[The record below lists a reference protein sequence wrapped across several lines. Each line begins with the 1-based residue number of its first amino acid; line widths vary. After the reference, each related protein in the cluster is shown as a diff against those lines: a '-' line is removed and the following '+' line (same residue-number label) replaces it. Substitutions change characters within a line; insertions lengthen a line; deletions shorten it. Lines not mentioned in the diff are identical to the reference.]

1 MLQFLQPIW
10 FLAAA
15 GTIVPVLIHLWN
27 VKRGKTLK
35 IGSIELLQPASR
47 QAGRSMKL
55 TDLLLLLLRCL
66 IIMLV
71 AAALSG
77 PVWKTAAPA
86 AKGWILVE
94 KQNRKETYRVFRSRI
109 DSLLKAGYELHDFN
123 PGFESVKD
131 VPEALLS
138 NGKAPDPPLS
148 YWTLLKDLDRRVG
161 PDVAVWLFT
170 PDRLARIH
178 GTRPNLRL
186 DLRWETYAAD
196 RPAEWISGAH
206 LLAPGKIRITRSR
219 SDRDGTTHRTEVIP
233 AAGTADVGT
242 TFTAGKP
249 AVYLKNSPAGTLVAA
264 DTAQTRITVYSD
276 RPGED
281 QRYLRTALEAIRAY
295 SARPI
300 RIRYTTAAGDIP
312 GDENWLFWLSGKPV
326 PPGLNA
332 RNRFVYATGR
342 ADTRPSVIL
351 PNDGFTTGTERL
363 PLLRRITRP
372 PARGQESLWVD
383 GFGDP
388 VLAVKSG
395 ARGADY
401 FFFSRFDPAWNGLV
415 WSPEFPALLYGVLF
429 SEPDPAGRKDLRRA
443 PQLQPGAR
451 ASGRSPERIV
461 KAEARPLDKP
471 FWLLL
476 LLIFAVERVISYL
489 KERRSDG

>member
-15 GTIVPVLIHLWN
+15 GTIVPILIHLWN

-47 QAGRSMKL
+47 QAGRSLKL
-55 TDLLLLLLRCL
+55 TDLLLLLLRCF
-66 IIMLV
+66 IILLA

-86 AKGWILVE
+86 ARGWILIE
-94 KQNRKETYRVFRSRI
+94 TQNRKETYRLFRARI

-123 PGFESVKD
+123 PGFARVRNL
-131 VPEALLS
+131 PEALLS
-138 NGKAPDPPLS
+138 NGEAPEPPLS

-161 PDVAVWLFT
+161 PEVPLWLFT
-170 PDRLARIH
+170 QDRLARVH

-186 DLRWETYAAD
+186 DLRWETYTAD
-196 RPAEWISGAH
+196 GHAEWISGAD
-206 LLAPGKIRITRSR
+206 LLDPGKIRITRSR
-219 SDRDGTTHRTEVIP
+219 SDREGTTHRTEVIP
-233 AAGTADVGT
+233 AAGTDEVGT

-249 AVYLKNSPAGTLVAA
+249 AVYLKNSHGGTVVAA
-264 DTAQTRITVYSD
+264 DTAQTRITIYSD

-295 SARPI
+295 SERPV
-300 RIRYTTAAGDIP
+300 RLRYTTTAGDIP
-312 GDENWLFWLSGKPV
+312 GNEDWLFWLSEKPV

-342 ADTRPSVIL
+342 ADTRPSVIRM
-351 PNDGFTTGTERL
+351 NEGFTTGPERV
-363 PLLRRITRP
+363 PLLRKITRP
-372 PARGQESLWVD
+372 PGRGQEPVWVD
-383 GFGDP
+383 GFGDA
-388 VLAVKSG
+388 VLAVKTG
-395 ARGADY
+395 PRGADY

-415 WSPEFPALLYGVLF
+415 WSPEFPAFLYGVLF
-429 SEPDPAGRKDLRRA
+429 SEPVPAGREDLRRT

-451 ASGRSPERIV
+451 TSGQSPERIE
-461 KAEARPLDKP
+461 KMEARPLDKP

-476 LLIFAVERVISYL
+476 LLLFAVERVISYL
-489 KERRSDG
+489 KERRANG